1 VADGMTAKSGETE
14 NRRSRAKQSPDKA
27 AGVCNEQM
35 PSPKGKGCSEL
46 RGNTQSEAEMTSP
59 SSWRVTILK
68 YVHFYV
74 DPLMFFRW
82 SESRTWPNQL
92 VDIRILSLRLAL
104 VYKSRMFNTVLDG
117 WTA

>member
-1 VADGMTAKSGETE
+1 MTGRLVHVVILAQVPTKS
-14 NRRSRAKQSPDKA
+14 
-27 AGVCNEQM
+27 
-35 PSPKGKGCSEL
+35 
-46 RGNTQSEAEMTSP
+46 NT
-59 SSWRVTILK
+59 K
-68 YVHFYV
+68 YVHFYI

-104 VYKSRMFNTVLDG
+104 VWKSRMFHTVLDG